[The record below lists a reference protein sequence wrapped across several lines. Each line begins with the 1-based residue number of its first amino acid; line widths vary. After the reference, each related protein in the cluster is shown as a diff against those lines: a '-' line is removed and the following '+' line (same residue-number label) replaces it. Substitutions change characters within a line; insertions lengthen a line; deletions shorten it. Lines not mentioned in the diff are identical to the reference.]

1 MINFGFDCR
10 FESVCVCYNG
20 AQDYWVGPR
29 LGVYGEGDY
38 EIEED
43 SGRVAGASV
52 QLGGVHD
59 ALYVSLFLIFW
70 LS

>member
-1 MINFGFDCR
+1 
-10 FESVCVCYNG
+10 
-20 AQDYWVGPR
+20 

-59 ALYVSLFLIFW
+59 ALYVSLFLIFR